1 MNCFLRMRR
10 RMSVS
15 RPSVYV
21 LRKPSDPFPEDDKV
35 VPGDFVIMHSGDVN
49 VWDGVF
55 WHLLPG
61 RFISVDELK
70 EFLGYVGSG
79 WPTSQEDARSDLT
92 DKLPELFLERMLKV
106 CARLQKVKESGD

>member
-1 MNCFLRMRR
+1 
-10 RMSVS
+10 MSS
-15 RPSVYV
+15 PRPSVYV
-21 LRKPSDPFPEDDKV
+21 LRKPSDPFPMDDKV

-61 RFISVDELK
+61 RFINVEELK

-79 WPTSQEDARSDLT
+79 WPGDVGDARQDLT
-92 DKLPELFLERMLKV
+92 GKLPELFLERMLTV
-106 CARLQKVKESGD
+106 CARLQKNREKRSGD

>member
-1 MNCFLRMRR
+1 
-10 RMSVS
+10 MSN

-21 LRKPSDPFPEDDKV
+21 LRKPSDPFPDDNSLA
-35 VPGDFVIMHSGDVN
+35 PGDFVIMHSGDVN

-61 RFISVDELK
+61 RFISVNELK

-79 WPTSQEDARSDLT
+79 WPTDPEDAQNDLEGL
-92 DKLPELFLERMLKV
+92 LPENFLQRMVKV
-106 CARLQKVKESGD
+106 CARIQEERKRLEVQSSPVTLS